1 MALNLQTPLPV
12 LDNDILRTFVAIAET
27 GSFSGAAE
35 VVFRTPSAVS
45 MQIKRLEEQVGV
57 SLFVRDARSV
67 RLTRSGETL
76 LAYARRILALSN
88 EAMSRF
94 RHPAMR
100 GVVRLGATDDM
111 GERILP
117 TVLKRFAEAF
127 PSVMVDVT
135 IDNSIGLSKR
145 LREQRLDLTLLN
157 AEDLPGKDEDSELI
171 MRERLVWVGAR
182 CGTAYLREPLP
193 ISMWESS
200 CCWRHEAE
208 RALSEAGRTY
218 RVAYLSASTMV
229 QRAAVTSDLAVAPM
243 AVYYVSEDMEVLGPE
258 QGLPELGFYD
268 IRLKLSDQ
276 RGELIDAVADAIR
289 HALQPAQIA
298 NRAARSEKICA

>member
-1 MALNLQTPLPV
+1 MTVSLQTPLPV

-45 MQIKRLEEQVGV
+45 MQIKRLEELVGV
-57 SLFVRDARSV
+57 SLFVRDSRSV

-76 LAYARRILALSN
+76 LAYARRMLALSN

-94 RHPAMR
+94 RHPDMH
-100 GVVRLGATDDM
+100 GVVRLGATDDI

-135 IDNSIGLSKR
+135 IDNSIGLSQR

-157 AEDLPGKDEDSELI
+157 SGDLPRADDDSELLL
-171 MRERLVWVGAR
+171 RERLVWVGAR

-193 ISMWESS
+193 VSMWESS
-200 CCWRHEAE
+200 CCWRHEAV
-208 RALSEAGRTY
+208 RKLADAGRAY
-218 RVAYLSASTMV
+218 RVAYLSATTMV
-229 QRAAVTSDLAVAPM
+229 QRAAVVSDLAVAPL
-243 AVYYVSEDMEVLGPE
+243 ASYYVTDDMEVLGPD
-258 QGLPELGFYD
+258 QGLPELGYYD
-268 IRLKLSDQ
+268 IRLKFSDQ
-276 RGELIDAVADAIR
+276 RGELIEAVADAIR
-289 HALQPAQIA
+289 HALQPTQLSSRVA
-298 NRAARSEKICA
+298 